1 MNRKLRKFTF
11 QLEDMTMKVF
21 RLFFFKFICLNKV
34 LIRSF
39 SEKKCQVES
48 TEWCLWDLAATK
60 WIGSIEM
67 LTNGTIDLFSR
78 LA

>member
-21 RLFFFKFICLNKV
+21 RLFFLNNLFA

-48 TEWCLWDLAATK
+48 TEWCLWDLTATK
-60 WIGSIEM
+60 WIGSTE
-67 LTNGTIDLFSR
+67 TNGTIDLFSR